1 MLRNIL
7 TISGKPGLYK
17 LVGPGHQSIIVET
30 VDAVKKRF
38 NVSRTDQVVSLND
51 ISVYTNT
58 DEFPLRK
65 VFASILEKYAGAK
78 VELNIKKATSDDLY
92 SFFEEVLP
100 DFDHDRVYPSHVKK
114 IIQWYNILI
123 ENDLKDF
130 SDPEQQKESAE

>member
-30 VDAVKKRF
+30 VDAVRKRF

-65 VFASILEKYAGAK
+65 VFASIQEKYAGAK
-78 VELNIKKATSDDLY
+78 VELDTKKATSDNLY

-123 ENDLKDF
+123 ENDLNDF